1 MPKKTTN
8 KKEKSKP
15 ELKRKFTSIF
25 ERRKG
30 KKKLLEIKAFSKLNT
45 LTKLRIVITSVF
57 ALSTLSIILV
67 TTSFVATVLLILLS
81 YIFVLILMIKLF
93 IIKKL

>member
-1 MPKKTTN
+1 MPKKTTK

-25 ERRKG
+25 ERRTG
-30 KKKLLEIKAFSKLNT
+30 GKKLLEIKAFSKLNT

-67 TTSFVATVLLILLS
+67 TTSFAATVILILLS
-81 YIFVLILMIKLF
+81 YILVLILMIKLF

>member
-1 MPKKTTN
+1 MPKKIT
-8 KKEKSKP
+8 KEKEKP
-15 ELKRKFTSIF
+15 QSEEKKKFLSVLKKDK
-25 ERRKG
+25 KG
-30 KKKLLEIKAFSKLNT
+30 RKLLEIKAFSKLNT
-45 LTKLRIVITSVF
+45 LIKLRLVVTSIF

-81 YIFVLILMIKLF
+81 YILVLTLMIKLF